1 MFDFGQIT
9 AAPLSPSF
17 PICTLGKLD
26 WVTFKGPSYS
36 HILSRL
42 SGFSGPWGLGS
53 PKGQKTTER
62 GWSWVSLEGEWG
74 RGGEGTD
81 ETAPEPCHSLPL
93 PDLLPL
99 SPWNL

>member
-74 RGGEGTD
+74 RGGK
-81 ETAPEPCHSLPL
+81 ALMKLPQSLAIASL
-93 PDLLPL
+93 FLIF
-99 SPWNL
+99 SH